1 MRFDVLTTST
11 LAGALVLVHVT
22 LARARIP
29 IHATLAGA
37 LFPYM
42 LRLQEHMFPYM
53 LRARVKKLL
62 DGDEEQETLLQF
74 IDSAMKRPDSK
85 QVLEVRP
92 P

>member
-1 MRFDVLTTST
+1 MLRLQE
-11 LAGALVLVHVT
+11 HV
-22 LARARIP
+22 
-29 IHATLAGA
+29 
-37 LFPYM
+37 FPYM

-85 QVLEVRP
+85 QVLEVRQQVHVRP
-92 P
+92 PCRCVVDRKQVLLRPL

>member
-1 MRFDVLTTST
+1 MLRLQE
-11 LAGALVLVHVT
+11 HVFPYM
-22 LARARIP
+22 LRLQE
-29 IHATLAGA
+29 HM
-37 LFPYM
+37 FPYM